1 MVVGV
6 TLLKM
11 LQKPLYDFA
20 SRREDSQTNQDKQN
34 ALQNGEE

>member
-1 MVVGV
+1 MEVGI

-11 LQKPLYDFA
+11 LQKAFYYFA
-20 SRREDSQTNQDKQN
+20 SSRKDAQPDQDKQN